1 MRIIAGEYR
10 SRRLHTPKDASVT
23 RPIPDRVK
31 VSLFGL
37 LRGNCEGANVFDG
50 FAGTGAIGLE
60 AVSRGAAR
68 CVFVEKDKQI
78 VRILERNIADL
89 GAGDRCEVVQGD
101 ALGPGALS
109 RCPRPLDL
117 AFLDPPYPLV
127 LDPAGWIRVRTQFM
141 RLIDLLSD
149 GGFAIL
155 RTPWPFTH
163 EIGGDTAPPDASPE
177 RSAERRPERYQDRRA
192 DRRSERRSRRS
203 ARPGSDEEVIEV
215 TLDDARGE
223 DLEALLAE
231 KLEEAED
238 APAAPARPRAPVD
251 LTLPNAVGPETHV
264 YHAMGVHLYMRK
276 RA

>member
-10 SRRLHTPKDASVT
+10 SRRLHTPKDDTVT

-37 LRGNCEGANVFDG
+37 LRGNCEGASVFDG

-68 CVFVEKDKQI
+68 CVFIEKDKQI
-78 VRILERNIADL
+78 VKILERNITDL
-89 GAGDRCEVVQGD
+89 GAGDRCEVVHGD

-109 RCPRPLDL
+109 RCPRPVDL
-117 AFLDPPYPLV
+117 VFFDPPYPLV
-127 LDPAGWIRVRTQFM
+127 RDAAGWGRVRTQFM

-149 GGFAIL
+149 GGFAML

-163 EIGGDTAPPDASPE
+163 EIEGESEEPGPRAASRP
-177 RSAERRPERYQDRRA
+177 ERRPERRA
-192 DRRSERRSRRS
+192 RRSGHRT
-203 ARPGSDEEVIEV
+203 GDEDVIEV

-231 KLEEAED
+231 KLDEADDEPSG
-238 APAAPARPRAPVD
+238 PAKPRVRVD
-251 LTLPNAVGPETHV
+251 LAFPNAVGPETHI
-264 YHAMGVHLYMRK
+264 YHATAIHLYMRK

>member
-10 SRRLHTPKDASVT
+10 SRRLHTPRDDTVT
-23 RPIPDRVK
+23 RPMPDRVK

-37 LRGNCEGANVFDG
+37 LRGNCEGASVFDG

-68 CVFVEKDKQI
+68 CVFAEKDKQI
-78 VRILERNIADL
+78 VKILERNIADL
-89 GAGDRCEVVQGD
+89 GAGDRCEVVHGD

-127 LDPAGWIRVRTQFM
+127 LDPAGWARVRTQFM

-163 EIGGDTAPPDASPE
+163 EIDGEPPASGPAP
-177 RSAERRPERYQDRRA
+177 RVERRPER
-192 DRRSERRSRRS
+192 EGRSRQRARS
-203 ARPGSDEEVIEV
+203 GRPGSDEDVIEA
-215 TLDDARGE
+215 TLDEARGQ
-223 DLEALLAE
+223 DLEALLDE
-231 KLEEAED
+231 KLEAAED
-238 APAAPARPRAPVD
+238 PGPSSPPRPRARVD
-251 LTLPNAVGPETHV
+251 LALPNAVGPETHV